1 MKDAVRAGSF
11 DIAKLY
17 EMTSAERRDTLAKYT
32 DAETGA
38 FLNKEFEKA
47 IVSNQKDALKD
58 WVQATFSTVQKKSP
72 AYGQVLERINQLDQ
86 IGVLGK
92 DSQPF
97 LQDLVAQKLG
107 MTLTAEEVEGI
118 RTRAQKLEGLYD
130 KVNGVMRDKDG
141 LARQVLPEAGLGDP
155 TQRRQA
161 QLDYFKALKETN
173 DYVSSLNPGHAV
185 KIATSII
192 GRGNLL
198 FRISSPTINIISN
211 TAWGAY
217 QAVERRILAGQI
229 GGLNTKFAKEYV
241 RNVLEVHQKTGFDL
255 SRMSSLEDEQ
265 KVRGEHVTTSE
276 GPGVTRK
283 VARFYEDVV
292 FKQLMSAPD
301 VLGSAIAFS
310 DSANI
315 ESTLIATR
323 NEKLTG
329 DDAKTRALSI
339 FKDASRVD
347 PQTLEGIVVREK
359 AIADAQMATFTNDST
374 TARVALGVRDL
385 INKASGD
392 LTLGDQ
398 LMPFVKTP
406 ANIVQA
412 GIDVGGF
419 TVIPDFFLRGV
430 KTMHSMYKGNTF
442 SEAAGEEFKGFAAKA
457 VRAGL
462 GFALAVVLSS
472 MFSTDDFIGAYDPKE
487 AGLVGLKRGVNN
499 AIKIGGH
506 WVSLDYFGPVAS
518 GFVGMMYA
526 RKYGSDLPSI
536 AFNYYRGGA
545 TQIVNVP
552 GFETVQDLTSGI
564 ADFVSGQ
571 TKVDELPGDA
581 AAGAVNF
588 LVSRMTPG
596 IVSDFGKM
604 TDDFERQTKGQGL
617 FAQFEASIP
626 GLRENLPAQTDD
638 LGDQI
643 HTQAPFSQ
651 LFFGSRVKE
660 GQDTPVIEELDRLS
674 RTNNLP
680 SLTKIEDNSTRL
692 PVLLQEKG
700 PVVYQK
706 AIDNFY
712 TQYKNGL
719 TKLIENGHY
728 QITSAA
734 GNSINYDY
742 KDKSDEEKKA
752 AITKLKGD
760 VLDSV
765 LAKAGYKAPKKKK
778 S

>member
-1 MKDAVRAGSF
+1 MLCIPPQLSQKLKEAVRAGSF

-17 EMTSAERRDTLAKYT
+17 EMDSAERRATFTKYT
-32 DAETGA
+32 DEVTGE

-47 IVSNQKDALKD
+47 IVSNQKDALTN
-58 WVQATFSTVQKKSP
+58 WVQATFSTVQKKSA
-72 AYGQVLERINQLDQ
+72 AYGDVLAKIKSLDD
-86 IGVLGK
+86 IGVLGR

-97 LQDLVAQKLG
+97 LEDLVAQKLG
-107 MTLTAEEVEGI
+107 MTLTAQEVEGI
-118 RTRAQKLEGLYD
+118 RIRAQKLENTYS
-130 KVNGVMRDKDG
+130 KI
-141 LARQVLPEAGLGDP
+141 EALGDP
-155 TQRRQA
+155 TQQRKA
-161 QLDYFKALKETN
+161 QLDYFKQLKETN
-173 DYVSSLNPGHAV
+173 DYVSGLNPAHSLEL
-185 KIATSII
+185 ATSII

-198 FRISSPTINIISN
+198 FRVSSPTLNIISN

-217 QAVERRILAGQI
+217 QAVERRILSGMI
-229 GGLNTKFAKEYV
+229 GGFNTQFAKEYV

-276 GPGVTRK
+276 GPGMVRK
-283 VARFYEDVV
+283 AARFYEDIV

-323 NEKLTG
+323 SEKLKG
-329 DDAKTRALSI
+329 EDAKARALSI

-347 PQTLEGIVVREK
+347 PQTLEGVVVREK
-359 AIADAQMATFTNDST
+359 AIADAQMSTFTNDST
-374 TARVALGVRDL
+374 ASRVALGVRDL

-419 TVIPDFFLRGV
+419 TTIPDFFLRGI
-430 KTMHSMYKGNTF
+430 KTAHSMYKGNTF

-462 GFALAVVLSS
+462 GFTLAAVLAS
-472 MFSTDDFIGAYDPKE
+472 MINPDDFIGAYDPKE
-487 AGLVGLKRGVNN
+487 AALVGLKRGVNN

-506 WVSLDYFGPVAS
+506 WVSLDYLGPIAS
-518 GFVGMMYA
+518 AFVGMMYA
-526 RKYGSDLPSI
+526 KKYGTDLPST

-545 TQIVNVP
+545 TQVVNVP

-571 TKVDELPGDA
+571 TKVEDLPGDA

-596 IVSDFGKM
+596 IVSDFAKM
-604 TDDFERQTKGQGL
+604 TDDFERKTAGQGIW
-617 FAQFEASIP
+617 AQFEANIP
-626 GLRENLPAQTDD
+626 GLRESLPAKTDA
-638 LGDQI
+638 LGQQI
-643 HTQAPFSQ
+643 NTQSPFSQ

-660 GQDTPVIEELDRLS
+660 AQDTPIIEELDRLS

-680 SLTKIEDNSTRL
+680 SLTNIENNSTRL

-700 PVVYQK
+700 QVVYDK
-706 AIDNFY
+706 ALNNFY
-712 TQYKNGL
+712 DQYKNGL
-719 TKLIENGHY
+719 SKMIQSGHY
-728 QITSAA
+728 TITSAA
-734 GNSINYDY
+734 GNTITYNY
-742 KDKSDEEKKA
+742 KGKSDEEKKDL
-752 AITKLKGD
+752 ITKLKGD
-760 VLDSV
+760 ILDSV
-765 LAKAGYKAPKKKK
+765 LAKAGYKPPKKKK